1 MLESKGVVHHQLTQ
15 EEGNVPR
22 KEFCG
27 LTERQYIIKLF
38 KEKKYQALVA
48 IKCMDEGIDIPTA
61 CRGILMSS
69 STNPR
74 EYVQRIGRI
83 IRQDK
88 NKKLAY
94 LYDICVESSGSLSE
108 ELQDIDAK
116 IRANERKRLQ
126 EIAANAINSIDALQ
140 NIINLN

>member
-1 MLESKGVVHHQLTQ
+1 MLESKGIIHHQLTQ
-15 EEGNVPR
+15 DEGNAPR
-22 KEFCG
+22 KEYGG
-27 LTERQYIIKLF
+27 LTERQHIIKLF
-38 KEKKYQALVA
+38 KDNKYKALVA
-48 IKCMDEGIDIPTA
+48 IKCLDEGIDIPSA

-88 NKKLAY
+88 DKKLAY
-94 LYDICVESSGSLSE
+94 LYDICVESSGALSDD
-108 ELQDIDAK
+108 LQDIDAK

-126 EIAANAINSIDALQ
+126 EIAENAINSVDALQ
-140 NIINLN
+140 NILKLN